1 MRFVPP
7 PVARLPLH
15 SSSASRLTAG
25 AAGFLILSQWLTRR
39 FPKIVDAVAQ
49 PPVRLHEFDHRI

>member
-1 MRFVPP
+1 MWFVPP
-7 PVARLPLH
+7 SGRALAAPLLLGLSPH
-15 SSSASRLTAG
+15 CRRRRILD
-25 AAGFLILSQWLTRR
+25 LSQWLTRR